1 MNSSEEFDP
10 TSVKPVVRRQRP
22 RPTEEPAG
30 ASAPSDA
37 DSKQPAQ
44 TQAQRPKPS
53 SSVRPSAAQRSAA
66 EQRSAAGQRSA
77 AAQGSPAAEPA
88 RRARPQAA
96 ADEYVVLPA
105 PSGGGRN
112 LIAIGAVSL
121 LVLGIMLGSLL
132 LWASRKINP
141 SGEQGEVIAS
151 LVVPSGATT
160 ASIAGL
166 LAENGV
172 ISDARMFRYYAGWKN
187 AGPWNAGEYVEFR
200 EASSFDQA
208 IEVLDAGP
216 VPIQA
221 KVVRVTEG
229 TRLQEALIAIAD
241 QMGTITAVQ
250 LQETLDSGKI
260 LSAYKPEDVTS
271 WEGLLFPDTYEFE
284 ETATP
289 QVILQTMA
297 TQMEK
302 MLDGLGYDK
311 AQALQGR
318 SAYELIT
325 IASLIE
331 KETGSPVEE
340 RGKISRVI
348 SNRLDDSETLGI
360 DASVLYGLDRPSGS
374 LSKSDLASNTPYNTR
389 KVKGLPPTPIA
400 LPGKASLEAAIDP
413 TAGTWKYYVLTS
425 NDPPKHLFT
434 DSYNEFLRAKDDAQA
449 RGVF

>member
-10 TSVKPVVRRQRP
+10 LSVKPVVRRKRAMPEGKPDGGPVGQP
-22 RPTEEPAG
+22 VVAQHA
-30 ASAPSDA
+30 AS
-37 DSKQPAQ
+37 
-44 TQAQRPKPS
+44 T
-53 SSVRPSAAQRSAA
+53 
-66 EQRSAAGQRSA
+66 
-77 AAQGSPAAEPA
+77 SPAP
-88 RRARPQAA
+88 RTRPQAA
-96 ADEYVVLPA
+96 PDEYVVLPR

-121 LVLGIMLGSLL
+121 LILGIMLGSLL

-166 LAENGV
+166 LADNGV
-172 ISDARMFRYYAGWKN
+172 ISDARMFKFYAGWKN

-200 EASSFDQA
+200 AASSFDQA

-229 TRLQEALIAIAD
+229 TRLKEALIAIAD
-241 QMGTITAVQ
+241 QMGTITADQ

-260 LSAYKPEDVTS
+260 LSSYKPEGVTS

-302 MLDGLGYDK
+302 VLDELGYDK

-331 KETGSPVEE
+331 KETGAPAEE

-374 LSKSDLASNTPYNTR
+374 LTKSDLDSNTPYNTR

-400 LPGKASLEAAIDP
+400 LPGRASLEAAIDP
-413 TAGTWKYYVLTS
+413 IVGTWKYYVLTS
-425 NDPPKHLFT
+425 NNPPKHLFT

>member
-10 TSVKPVVRRQRP
+10 ASVKPVVRRQRP

-30 ASAPSDA
+30 ASAPSDG
-37 DSKQPAQ
+37 DSQQPAQ

-53 SSVRPSAAQRSAA
+53 SSVKPTAAQESAPAQRSAA
-66 EQRSAAGQRSA
+66 APRSA
-77 AAQGSPAAEPA
+77 AAEPA

-96 ADEYVVLPA
+96 TDEYVVLPA

-112 LIAIGAVSL
+112 LIAIGAISL

-172 ISDARMFRYYAGWKN
+172 VSDARMFRYYTGWKN

-200 EASSFDQA
+200 ASSSFDQA

-229 TRLQEALIAIAD
+229 TRLKDALITIAD
-241 QMGTITAVQ
+241 QMGTITAEQ

-302 MLDGLGYDK
+302 VLDGLGYDK

-318 SAYELIT
+318 SSYELIT

-360 DASVLYGLDRPSGS
+360 DASVLYGLDRASGS

-413 TAGTWKYYVLTS
+413 PAGTWRYYVLTS
-425 NDPPKHLFT
+425 NDPPEHLFT

>member
-1 MNSSEEFDP
+1 MNSPEEFDP

-30 ASAPSDA
+30 ASAPSDG
-37 DSKQPAQ
+37 DTQQPAQ

-53 SSVRPSAAQRSAA
+53 SSVKPTAAPESAPAQRSAA
-66 EQRSAAGQRSA
+66 APRSA
-77 AAQGSPAAEPA
+77 AAEPA

-96 ADEYVVLPA
+96 TDEYVVLPA

-112 LIAIGAVSL
+112 LIAIGAISL

-172 ISDARMFRYYAGWKN
+172 VSDARMFRYYTGWKN

-200 EASSFDQA
+200 ASSSFDQA

-229 TRLQEALIAIAD
+229 TRLKDALITIAD
-241 QMGTITAVQ
+241 QMGTITAEQ

-302 MLDGLGYDK
+302 VLDGLGYDK

-318 SAYELIT
+318 SSYELIT

-360 DASVLYGLDRPSGS
+360 DASVLYGLDRASGS

-413 TAGTWKYYVLTS
+413 PAGTWRYYVLTS
-425 NDPPKHLFT
+425 NDPPEHLFT

>member
-1 MNSSEEFDP
+1 M
-10 TSVKPVVRRQRP
+10 
-22 RPTEEPAG
+22 
-30 ASAPSDA
+30 
-37 DSKQPAQ
+37 
-44 TQAQRPKPS
+44 
-53 SSVRPSAAQRSAA
+53 
-66 EQRSAAGQRSA
+66 
-77 AAQGSPAAEPA
+77 
-88 RRARPQAA
+88 
-96 ADEYVVLPA
+96 VLPA

-132 LWASRKINP
+132 RWASRKINP

-172 ISDARMFRYYAGWKN
+172 VSDARMFRYYTGWKN

-200 EASSFDQA
+200 ASSSFDQA

-229 TRLQEALIAIAD
+229 TRLKDALITIAD
-241 QMGTITAVQ
+241 QMGTITAEQ

-302 MLDGLGYDK
+302 VLDGLGYDK

-318 SAYELIT
+318 SSYELIT

-360 DASVLYGLDRPSGS
+360 DASVLYGLDRASGS

-413 TAGTWKYYVLTS
+413 PAGTWRYYVLTS
-425 NDPPKHLFT
+425 NDPPEHLFT

>member
-10 TSVKPVVRRQRP
+10 ASVKPVVRRQRP

-30 ASAPSDA
+30 ASAPSDG
-37 DSKQPAQ
+37 DSQQPAQ

-53 SSVRPSAAQRSAA
+53 SSVKPSAAQESAPAQRSAA
-66 EQRSAAGQRSA
+66 APRSA
-77 AAQGSPAAEPA
+77 AAEPA

-96 ADEYVVLPA
+96 TDEYVVLPA

-112 LIAIGAVSL
+112 LIAIGAISL

-172 ISDARMFRYYAGWKN
+172 VSDARMFRYYTGWKN

-200 EASSFDQA
+200 ASSSFDQA

-229 TRLQEALIAIAD
+229 TRLKDALITIAD
-241 QMGTITAVQ
+241 QMGTITAEQ

-302 MLDGLGYDK
+302 VLDGLGYDK

-318 SAYELIT
+318 SSYELIT

-360 DASVLYGLDRPSGS
+360 DASVLYGLDRASGS

-413 TAGTWKYYVLTS
+413 PAGTWRYYVLTS
-425 NDPPKHLFT
+425 NDPPEHLFT

>member
-10 TSVKPVVRRQRP
+10 ASVKPVVRRKRARPEGEPATAGTPADGGSQKSAQAPVQRP
-22 RPTEEPAG
+22 RPTSKANPA
-30 ASAPSDA
+30 
-37 DSKQPAQ
+37 PAQ
-44 TQAQRPKPS
+44 R
-53 SSVRPSAAQRSAA
+53 
-66 EQRSAAGQRSA
+66 A
-77 AAQGSPAAEPA
+77 AATGPAP
-88 RRARPQAA
+88 RTRPQAA

-172 ISDARMFRYYAGWKN
+172 VSDARMFRYYTGWKN

-200 EASSFDQA
+200 ASSSFDQA

-229 TRLQEALIAIAD
+229 TRLKDALITIAD
-241 QMGTITAVQ
+241 QMGTITAEQ

-302 MLDGLGYDK
+302 VLDGLGYDK

-318 SAYELIT
+318 SSYELIT

-360 DASVLYGLDRPSGS
+360 DASVLYGLDRASGS

-413 TAGTWKYYVLTS
+413 PAGTWRYYVLTS
-425 NDPPKHLFT
+425 NDPPEHLFT

>member
-10 TSVKPVVRRQRP
+10 ASVKPVVRRQRP

-30 ASAPSDA
+30 ASAPSDG
-37 DSKQPAQ
+37 DSQQPAQ

-53 SSVRPSAAQRSAA
+53 SSVKPTAAQESAPAQRSAA
-66 EQRSAAGQRSA
+66 APRSA
-77 AAQGSPAAEPA
+77 AAEPA

-112 LIAIGAVSL
+112 LIAIGAISL

-172 ISDARMFRYYAGWKN
+172 VSDARMFRYYTGWKN

-200 EASSFDQA
+200 ASSSFDQA

-229 TRLQEALIAIAD
+229 TRLKDALITIAD
-241 QMGTITAVQ
+241 QMGTITAEQ

-302 MLDGLGYDK
+302 VLDGLGYDK

-318 SAYELIT
+318 SSYELIT

-360 DASVLYGLDRPSGS
+360 DASVLYGLDRASGS

-413 TAGTWKYYVLTS
+413 PAGTWRYYVLTS
-425 NDPPKHLFT
+425 NDPPEHLFT